1 MVQYIGCLFACTHNS
16 LSSHLP
22 LGCACNLLPPHLPG
36 VWWGRWGM
44 QWGQGAAELI
54 EGSKQLAWQES
65 NCMQERVTCMVER
78 WSRARGWQW
87 QGRLLQGVV
96 VVASQGILPQ
106 EGHQV
111 AKLEHT
117 DVSSKLQ
124 HDLPAL
130 LHLILDAFIVPR
142 LEYLII

>member
-1 MVQYIGCLFACTHNS
+1 
-16 LSSHLP
+16 
-22 LGCACNLLPPHLPG
+22 
-36 VWWGRWGM
+36 
-44 QWGQGAAELI
+44 
-54 EGSKQLAWQES
+54 
-65 NCMQERVTCMVER
+65 
-78 WSRARGWQW
+78 
-87 QGRLLQGVV
+87 VV